1 MNAFSGTLVSL
12 DVLPRVL
19 SRPELRPSNLCRLV
33 REGLGR
39 LGPAASARGVYDL
52 LGHQLFGALGFG
64 FRLTH
69 DAGAEVVATLV
80 ANQQDA
86 AILAVTGWG
95 GDLVRARAASA
106 TTLRSSH
113 LRWWIGLNG
122 PRLRIVDL
130 TRVHAR
136 RQVDVDVER
145 LAIDE
150 LSVAAFAGLLT
161 PGPAGGLP
169 RLDEAVDESIRHRRT
184 VGRSLQKGVEEALS
198 RLLSGFM
205 AGRRQRRPLDAAFS
219 DALTLIHRIL
229 FLLFA
234 EARGLVPQWH
244 PIYRNSYTIES
255 LVTGSVWHARSSHAR
270 SAEMPPAKAR
280 TSRHAGS
287 EVGLWESMQAI
298 TRLAHRGCRAGT
310 LRVTPFNGRLFAPA
324 SAPLA
329 DTLVLDDG
337 IFRDVLVAITT
348 RPSGDRRERITYADL
363 GVEQLGAVYERVLDF
378 RPEQRGTAF
387 VLARSGTRK
396 ATGTFYTPRAMT
408 EYLVRRTLAPLVAGR
423 TPDQILSLRVLDPA
437 MGSGAFLVA
446 ACRYLADAYE
456 RALIREGPV
465 TSSEVGPADRASFR
479 RLVAQRCLYG
489 VDFNPIAVQLARL
502 SLWLCTL
509 AADRPLTFFDHHLR
523 AGNSLAGAAPRD
535 IYRQPAGRTH
545 VKSRRAPALP
555 LFDVDDLH
563 ADLAATLVPRVTMA
577 SQPDDT
583 AADVRAKEKTLAALE
598 GPAGPL
604 ALWRRLADA
613 WCAAWFWS
621 DGSVPAWSALAAAV
635 RDRSS
640 GAPAALEHH
649 WLQTVTAVSARER
662 FFHWEL
668 EFPEVFFDEG
678 GNSLTTGGFD
688 AVLGNPPW
696 DTLRGDSAARALT
709 IFSRESGCYRL
720 QGKGH
725 ANLYQLFAERML
737 QLVKPGGRLGALM
750 PAGLTA
756 DHGCRRLREALIER
770 CRIDSLVGFDNRE
783 AIFPIHRGVRFVLLT
798 ADAHQPGD
806 HLCARFGMRSAA
818 WLDEVPDRGPIPS
831 GVTVPTSLLKA
842 HSGQGLAVPEL
853 TGGRDR
859 EILARIVDVAPT
871 LGSHD
876 GWHLHFG
883 RELNATD
890 DRRHFGT
897 SGLPVLEG
905 KLIEPFN
912 IHVDRASQFIDPKIA
927 RKILGTRCAFDR
939 PRLAYREVAASTNR
953 LTLIA
958 AIVPADSVTTHTI
971 FCLREPVQVQA
982 QWFLCGMF
990 NSFVANYLVRLRG
1003 GTHVTSAM
1011 MDVLRIPKPAQDD
1024 RLMRAVAS
1032 LARGLSASP
1041 TDMAA
1046 YARLQAAA
1054 ASLYGLSGDEFE
1066 HVLGT
1071 FPLVAVDVR
1080 EACFEAFRLA
1090 H

>member
-12 DVLPRVL
+12 DVLSRVGAGQ
-19 SRPELRPSNLCRLV
+19 ELRTSHLCRLV
-33 REGLGR
+33 RDGLGR
-39 LGPAASARGVYDL
+39 LGPAASARGVFDL

-64 FRLTH
+64 VRFAH
-69 DAGAEVVATLV
+69 DAGAEIVATLT

-106 TTLRSSH
+106 TMLGGSR

-136 RQVDVDVER
+136 RLVDVDVER
-145 LAIDE
+145 LGIDE
-150 LSVAAFAGLLT
+150 PSITAFAGLLT
-161 PGPAGGLP
+161 PGSCGGLP
-169 RLDEAVDESIRHRRT
+169 TLEEAVEESIRHRRA
-184 VGRSLQKGVEEALS
+184 VGRSLQTGVEEALS

-205 AGRRQRRPLDAAFS
+205 TGRRRQSALDAAFS
-219 DALTLIHRIL
+219 DALTFIHRIL

-255 LVTGSVWHARSSHAR
+255 LVTGVWHADSNQPPSDQTRRAKGKT
-270 SAEMPPAKAR
+270 SAY
-280 TSRHAGS
+280 AGR
-287 EVGLWESMQAI
+287 EAGMWESMQAI

-329 DTLVLDDG
+329 HTCALDDG
-337 IFRDVLVAITT
+337 VIRDVLVAITT

-378 RPEQRGTAF
+378 RPERRGTAL

-423 TPDQILSLRVLDPA
+423 TPEEVLALRVLDPA

-456 RALIREGPV
+456 RALVREGTI
-465 TSSEVGPADRASFR
+465 TSSDIGPADRASFR

-489 VDFNPIAVQLARL
+489 VDFNPTAVQLARL

-523 AGNSLAGAAPRD
+523 VGNSLAGASPRD
-535 IYRQPAGRTH
+535 IYRQPPGRNRGRST
-545 VKSRRAPALP
+545 RATTLP
-555 LFDVDDLH
+555 LFDADDLH
-563 ADLAATLVPRVTMA
+563 ARLAATLVSRVAIA
-577 SQPDDT
+577 SQSDDT
-583 AADVRAKEKTLAALE
+583 AANVRAKERTLAALD

-604 ALWRRLADA
+604 AVWRRLADA
-613 WCAAWFWS
+613 WCASWFWA
-621 DGSVPAWSALAAAV
+621 DGPAPAWSALGASV

-640 GAPAALEHH
+640 GAPAALENH
-649 WLQTVTAVSARER
+649 WLNTVAAVSARER

-668 EFPEVFFDEG
+668 EFPEVFFDEAG
-678 GNSLTTGGFD
+678 DPLTTGGFD

-696 DTLRGDSAARALT
+696 DTLRGDSAARTLT
-709 IFSRESGCYRL
+709 IFSRESGCYWL
-720 QGKGH
+720 QGRGH

-756 DHGCRRLREALIER
+756 DHGCRRLREALIDR
-770 CRIDSLVGFDNRE
+770 CRVDSLVGFDNRE
-783 AIFPIHRGVRFVLLT
+783 AIFPIHRGIRFVLLT
-798 ADAHQPGD
+798 ADAHRPGD
-806 HLCARFGMRSAA
+806 HLCTRFGMRFAA
-818 WLDEVPDRGPIPS
+818 WLDEVPDRGPVPG
-831 GVTVPTSLLKA
+831 GVIVPTSLLKA
-842 HSGQGLAVPEL
+842 CSGRGLAVPEL
-853 TGGRDR
+853 TGVADR
-859 EILARIVDVAPT
+859 EILARIVDAAPA
-871 LGSHD
+871 LGSQD
-876 GWHLHFG
+876 GWHVHFG
-883 RELNATD
+883 REVNATD
-890 DRRHFGT
+890 DRRHFGA

-905 KLIEPFN
+905 KFIEPFRV
-912 IHVDRASQFIDPKIA
+912 HVDRARQFIDPDVA
-927 RKILGTRCAFDR
+927 RKILGARCACNR
-939 PRLAYREVAASTNR
+939 PRLGYREVAASTNR

-958 AIVPADSVTTHTI
+958 AIIPADTVTTHTI
-971 FCLREPVQVQA
+971 FCLRERVQEQA

-1011 MDVLRIPKPAQDD
+1011 MDGLRIPKPAQDD
-1024 RLMRAVAS
+1024 RMVRTIAS
-1032 LARGLSASP
+1032 LARRLSASP

-1054 ASLYGLSGDEFE
+1054 AYLYGLSEDEFE

-1080 EACFEAFRLA
+1080 KACSEALSIAR
-1090 H
+1090 